1 LTDHGQ
7 RSTALLI
14 EPQTFFSLVS
24 GEKADNQIE
33 ENKGKHFS
41 SFQNG
46 AIQIVKLLWSTGFQS
61 NSPYFPT
68 FLNKLPTTSLIFF
81 IKYF

>member
-14 EPQTFFSLVS
+14 EPQTFFSLVN

-46 AIQIVKLLWSTGFQS
+46 GYENYQKLWSVGF
-61 NSPYFPT
+61 
-68 FLNKLPTTSLIFF
+68 
-81 IKYF
+81 